1 MKLTASI
8 NTNEAIAII
17 ATFDDYTDDETSEIL
32 LEKKDFEVHEPGVC
46 VKAAKSEVN
55 DGETEISIEVNS
67 KIAIKVIKFVAKLSG
82 IFTVIVKMFEDFV
95 KEIEDA
101 QKSIWLEEEANT
113 EKNEAEESNKE
124 DSAAE

>member
-32 LEKKDFEVHEPGVC
+32 LGKKDFEVHEPGVC

-67 KIAIKVIKFVAKLSG
+67 KIVIKVIKFAAKLSG

-101 QKSIWLEEEANT
+101 QKSIWLEEEANA

>member
-17 ATFDDYTDDETSEIL
+17 ATFDDYTNDETSEIL
-32 LEKKDFEVHEPGVC
+32 LGKKDLEIHEAGES
-46 VKAAKSEVN
+46 VKVAKSEVN

-82 IFTVIVKMFEDFV
+82 IFTAIAKMFEDFV

-101 QKSIWLEEEANT
+101 QKSIWLEEEANA

>member
-17 ATFDDYTDDETSEIL
+17 ATFDDYADDETSEVL
-32 LEKKDFEVHEPGVC
+32 LGKKDLEVHEPGVC

-101 QKSIWLEEEANT
+101 QKSIWLEEEANA

>member
-17 ATFDDYTDDETSEIL
+17 ATFDDYTDDETSEVL
-32 LEKKDFEVHEPGVC
+32 LGKKDLEIHEAGAS
-46 VKAAKSEVN
+46 VKVAKSEVN

-82 IFTVIVKMFEDFV
+82 IFTAIAKMFEDLV
-95 KEIEDA
+95 KEIEDT
-101 QKSIWLEEEANT
+101 QESIKPEEEDNA
-113 EKNEAEESNKE
+113 EKKENEESKKE
-124 DSAAE
+124 DSAAD